1 MQSILKFM
9 LPLFVLIPFLGF
21 FLSLFFK
28 RTQEKAITNIALVT
42 VTIHLLLVLVAVIVW
57 LATGMET
64 QTLKYWQ
71 LFEHEGFK
79 FVLDFYFDVITAV
92 FATVGALITLLV
104 VLFSKFYM
112 HRDEGF
118 KRYFNSLLLFY
129 TGYSFA
135 VFSGN
140 FETLF
145 IGWEIFGF
153 TSFLLIGFYRD
164 RYLPVKNAF
173 KVLSVYRLGDVAL
186 ILSMWMAHHVFHTNI
201 TFAELSQINW
211 VGLFHVDVSAGSLLF
226 IVAMILIAVAVKSAQ
241 FPFSSWLPRAM
252 EGPTTS
258 SAIFY
263 GALSAHLGVFLLLR
277 TSPLWQVVPKFN
289 IAIIALGT
297 VTAILCSMTAKVQST
312 IKTQIAYSSITQM
325 GLMLI
330 EIGMGWYTLALVHFA
345 GHAFL
350 RAYQLLVSPSTLGYM
365 IHNQFFE
372 YEPKPHLPMPSTSK
386 WRNTLYILSVKEWGL
401 DTFQLK
407 YMWQPFKWLGRK
419 TLWLERLPSQIIL
432 VLMIVLGVMTELD
445 YVKLPDEIR
454 QYLPE
459 IYALLSLFCILAA
472 LASRGNPMRAWWKI
486 VMSQL
491 LIVLGVSLNVH
502 VEAVHVWIYLT
513 TTISAAV
520 LGMFCLHNTFHIDKN
535 ISLNQY
541 HGYVQERPDLA
552 IIFLICCMALVGFPL
567 TPTFIAID
575 LMFTQIHA
583 HQHVLVTLT
592 GIGFIFLELAA
603 LRIYARVYLGQ
614 HKKHTHPIAYRSS

>member
-1 MQSILKFM
+1 MQSFM
-9 LPLFVLIPFLGF
+9 PLYVFVPVFGF
-21 FLSLFFK
+21 IISLFFN
-28 RTQEKAITNIALVT
+28 RTQENAITNVALGT
-42 VTIHLLLVLVAVIVW
+42 VGLHLLLVLYGVFTW
-57 LATGMET
+57 LAGDMAT
-64 QTLKYWQ
+64 QNLKYWQ
-71 LFEHEGFK
+71 LFEHDGFR
-79 FVLDFYFDVITAV
+79 FILDFYFDYLTAV
-92 FATVGALITLLV
+92 FATVGAIITFLV

-129 TGYSFA
+129 IGFNFA
-135 VFSGN
+135 IFAGN

-173 KVLSVYRLGDVAL
+173 KVLSVYRLGDVSL
-186 ILSMWMAHHVFHTNI
+186 ILAMWMAHHVFHTNI
-201 TFAELSQINW
+201 TFIELAQANW
-211 VGLFHVDVSAGSLLF
+211 LELFHISVNSGSLLF
-226 IVAMILIAVAVKSAQ
+226 IVLMILIAVAVKSAQ
-241 FPFSSWLPRAM
+241 LPFSSWLPRAM

-277 TSPLWQVVPKFN
+277 TSALWQAVPYFDF
-289 IAIIALGT
+289 AIIALG
-297 VTAILCSMTAKVQST
+297 VLTAALSSITAKVQST
-312 IKTQIAYSSITQM
+312 IKTQIAYGAIAQM

-330 EIGMGWYTLALVHFA
+330 EIGLGWHTLAVAHFA

-372 YEPKPHLPMPSTSK
+372 YEAKSITKHTPSRLRS
-386 WRNTLYILSVKEWGL
+386 TLYILSLKEWNL
-401 DTFQLK
+401 DTYQLK
-407 YMWQPFKWLGRK
+407 YLWQPFKWLGK
-419 TLWLERLPSQIIL
+419 QMLWLESLPSQLFL
-432 VLMIVLGVMTELD
+432 VAMIVLGVMIELA
-445 YVKLPDEIR
+445 YVFVPSDIR
-454 QYLPE
+454 QYMPV
-459 IYALLSLFCILAA
+459 IYAALSLLCILAA

-486 VMSQL
+486 VMSQF
-491 LIVLGVSLNVH
+491 LIVIGVSLNVH
-502 VEAVHVWIYLT
+502 VESAHVWIYLT

-520 LGMFCLHNTFHIDKN
+520 LGMFCLHNTYHIDKDIN
-535 ISLNQY
+535 LNQY

-552 IIFLICCMALVGFPL
+552 IIFLICCMALVGFPF

-575 LMFTQIHA
+575 LMFTQIHD
-583 HQHVLVTLT
+583 HQYALVALT
-592 GIGFIFLELAA
+592 AIGFIFLELAA

-614 HKKHTHPIAYRSS
+614 HKKNTHPIAYRSS

>member
-1 MQSILKFM
+1 MTSM
-9 LPLFVLIPFLGF
+9 LPVFVFVPFFGF
-21 FLSLFFK
+21 FLSLLFK
-28 RTQEKAITNIALVT
+28 RTQEKAISNIALVT
-42 VTIHLLLVLVAVIVW
+42 VGIHLCMVLFLTAYWLVH
-57 LATGMET
+57 GM
-64 QTLKYWQ
+64 QTLNLQYWQ
-71 LFEHEGFK
+71 LFEHEGFR
-79 FVLDFYFDVITAV
+79 FILDFYFNAVTAV
-92 FATVGALITLLV
+92 FAIVGGIITFLV
-104 VLFSKFYM
+104 VLFSRFYM

-129 TGYSFA
+129 TGFSFA
-135 VFSGN
+135 IFAGN

-201 TFAELSQINW
+201 TFTALAQASWFEAL
-211 VGLFHVDVSAGSLLF
+211 HVNVQSGALLF
-226 IVAMILIAVAVKSAQ
+226 IVSTILVAVAVKSAQ

-277 TSPLWQVVPKFN
+277 TASLWQVVPGFSWV
-289 IAIIALGT
+289 IIALGLI
-297 VTAILCSMTAKVQST
+297 TATIAALTAKVQST
-312 IKTQIAYSSITQM
+312 IKTQIAYSAVTQM
-325 GLMLI
+325 GLMLV
-330 EIGMGWYTLALVHFA
+330 EIGLGLHTLVLIHFA

-372 YEPKPHLPMPSTSK
+372 YEAKKINLLHITSK
-386 WRNTLYILSVKEWGL
+386 WRNTLYVLSVKEWCL
-401 DTFQLK
+401 DTFQHRYL
-407 YMWQPFKWLGRK
+407 WQPFKWLGK
-419 TLWLERLPSQIIL
+419 QVIWLERLSSQFFVVL
-432 VLMIVLGVMTELD
+432 VIVLGVLVELG
-445 YVKLPDEIR
+445 
-454 QYLPE
+454 YLTLADSLKQFMPE
-459 IYALLSLFCILAA
+459 LYALLSLFCILAA
-472 LASRGNPMRAWWKI
+472 LASRGDPLRAWWKI
-486 VMSQL
+486 IMSQL
-491 LIVLGVSLNVH
+491 LIVLAVSLNVH
-502 VEAVHVWIYLT
+502 VETAHVWIYLT

-520 LGMFCLHNTFHIDKN
+520 LGMFCLHNTYHIDKDIN
-535 ISLNQY
+535 LNQY

-552 IIFLICCMALVGFPL
+552 IVFLICTMALVGFPF

-575 LMFTQIHA
+575 LMFTQIHD
-583 HQHVLVTLT
+583 HQYALVAIT
-592 GIGFIFLELAA
+592 GVGFIFLELAA

>member
-1 MQSILKFM
+1 MLLKTI
-9 LPLFVLIPFLGF
+9 LPLFVIIPFVGF
-21 FLSLFFK
+21 ILSLFFN
-28 RTQEKAITNIALVT
+28 RTQEKTITNVALGT
-42 VTIHLLLVLVAVIVW
+42 ISIHLLFVLWAVIIW
-57 LATGMET
+57 LSSGMQT

-79 FVLDFYFDVITAV
+79 FILDFYFDEVTAV
-92 FATVGALITLLV
+92 FATVGAMITLLV

-112 HRDEGF
+112 HREEGF

-129 TGYSFA
+129 TGFNFA
-135 VFSGN
+135 VFAGN

-186 ILSMWMAHHVFHTNI
+186 ILAMWMAHHVFHTNI
-201 TFAELSQINW
+201 TFTELSQVGWLEQFHIN
-211 VGLFHVDVSAGSLLF
+211 VHSGMLLLIVSMVL
-226 IVAMILIAVAVKSAQ
+226 VAVAVKSAQ

-277 TSPLWQVVPKFN
+277 TAPMWEVIPSFN
-289 IAIIALGT
+289 LAIIVLGL
-297 VTAILCSMTAKVQST
+297 VTALFATLTARVQST
-312 IKTQIAYSSITQM
+312 IKTQIAYSSIAQM

-330 EIGMGWYTLALVHFA
+330 EIGLGLHALVLVHFA

-372 YEPKPHLPMPSTSK
+372 YDFKLHDTTSSKGK
-386 WRNTLYILSVKEWGL
+386 WQNTLYVLSVKEWGL
-401 DTFQLK
+401 DSFQFNYLWK
-407 YMWQPFKWLGRK
+407 PFKQLGK
-419 TLWLERLPSQIIL
+419 QTLWLERIPSQIMLVIMIVFG
-432 VLMIVLGVMTELD
+432 VLMELEH
-445 YVKLPDEIR
+445 LQFPPTIR

-459 IYALLSLFCILAA
+459 LYSALSLLCILAA
-472 LASRGNPMRAWWKI
+472 LASRGSPMRAWWKI

-502 VEAVHVWIYLT
+502 VESAHVWIYLT

-520 LGMFCLHNTFHIDKN
+520 LGMFCLHNTFHIDKD

-552 IIFLICCMALVGFPL
+552 IIFLICCMALVGFPF

-575 LMFTQIHA
+575 LMFTQIHE
-583 HQHVLVTLT
+583 HQYALVSLT
-592 GIGFIFLELAA
+592 GLGFIFLELAA

-614 HKKHTHPIAYRSS
+614 HKKHIHPIAYRSS